1 MGDKILKNSYTI
13 SFVIEFVLF
22 LAIGIFF
29 IIVII
34 NTVFPYVKNIHLY
47 HSQSSASNTF
57 IKHSVTSKQEKIN
70 KNIEKSFV
78 QKFYTILSTSNG
90 LNDNLASYLTPSFQN
105 TMIAQYQNSNYA
117 KDIEQSLG
125 VPGFP
130 SSIHF
135 YQSFA
140 GYFVVY
146 GNYNGSIEYFN
157 IYLQKINGKYL
168 VNNITISPG

>member
-22 LAIGIFF
+22 LAVGIFF
-29 IIVII
+29 IVIII
-34 NTVFPYVKNIHLY
+34 NTIFPYVKNIHLY
-47 HSQSSASNTF
+47 HSQSSASHTS
-57 IKHSVTSKQEKIN
+57 IKQSGTPKQEKIN
-70 KNIEKSFV
+70 KNIEESFV

-90 LNDNLASYLTPSFQN
+90 LNDNIASYLTQSFED

-117 KDIEQSLG
+117 KDIEQNLG
-125 VPGFP
+125 ISGFP

-135 YQSFA
+135 YQSFS

-146 GNYNGSIEYFN
+146 GNYNGSVEYFN
-157 IYLQKINGKYL
+157 IYLKKINGKYF
-168 VNNITISPG
+168 VNNVTLSSG

>member
-13 SFVIEFVLF
+13 SFIIEFILF
-22 LAIGIFF
+22 LTIGIFF

-47 HSQSSASNTF
+47 HSQSSISLNSTRKTVT
-57 IKHSVTSKQEKIN
+57 IKQKKIN
-70 KNIEKSFV
+70 KNIEESFV

-90 LNDNLASYLTPSFQN
+90 LNDNLGSYITQSFQN

-117 KDIEQSLG
+117 KDIKQSLG
-125 VPGFP
+125 IPGFP

-157 IYLQKINGKYL
+157 IYLQKINGKYF
-168 VNNITISPG
+168 VNNITLSSG